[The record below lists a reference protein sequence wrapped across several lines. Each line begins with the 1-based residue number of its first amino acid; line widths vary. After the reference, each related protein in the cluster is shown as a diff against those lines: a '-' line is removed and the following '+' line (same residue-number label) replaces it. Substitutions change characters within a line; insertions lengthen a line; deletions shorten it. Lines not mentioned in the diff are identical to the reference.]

1 MHQKIRNV
9 FLDLRDGDVDMWM
22 ASNEYKPLEDETY
35 IDSRWPS
42 VRWLRSAS
50 AASSFTAADLHIDEI
65 SLTVWLRPVTYDGYV
80 AKLSGSHSSRFALP
94 VMMQSLQRRRLRLDV
109 IR

>member
-9 FLDLRDGDVDMWM
+9 FLDLSDGDVDMWM
-22 ASNEYKPLEDETY
+22 ASNEHKPLEDETY

-50 AASSFTAADLHIDEI
+50 AASSFTAADLHIDEM
-65 SLTVWLRPVTYDGYV
+65 LTVWLRPVTYDGYV
-80 AKLSGSHSSRFALP
+80 RSMLKHVANFLGHRCRVCKGGG
-94 VMMQSLQRRRLRLDV
+94 
-109 IR
+109 